1 MHWTTQFPGHGEE
14 NTVAARTAAADTGN
28 ARIPVLVTYTDER
41 GLQLPLPQAQMRE
54 SFTGLQLLA
63 GHILGTADNVLGEYE
78 QDFTIMQLGPSA
90 FEIEI
95 RAVQRHPNRLRGRA
109 AVKNQLLIVGILDY
123 FTDVLIELGEV
134 GCFLANH
141 PDCAARYVDGAYGP
155 YYELVVDGTAVLALE
170 ARTMELLLA
179 PEAVEILRVILANQ
193 KQPGVAYCT
202 LTRRVPGVHHM
213 RRILIPASDALRDF
227 AEGGPLSVD
236 LTSLEE
242 ARARVDEFRSEQWAS
257 KPQPT
262 NSFTVWEQ
270 L

>member
-1 MHWTTQFPGHGEE
+1 M
-14 NTVAARTAAADTGN
+14 AARSAATPTGR
-28 ARIPVLVTYTDER
+28 ARIPVLATYTDER

-63 GHILGTADNVLGEYE
+63 GHILGTADNVLEEYE

-95 RAVQRHPNRLRGRA
+95 RAIKRRQNRLRGRA
-109 AVKNQLLIVGILDY
+109 AVKNQLLAVGILDS
-123 FTDVLIELGEV
+123 FTEVLIGLGEV

-141 PDCAARYVDGAYGP
+141 PDAEVRFVDGAYGP
-155 YYELVVDGTAVLALE
+155 YYEVVQGGTAVLALE
-170 ARTMELLLA
+170 AQLMELLLS
-179 PEAVEILRVILANQ
+179 PEGVEILRVLVANQ

-202 LTRRVPGVHHM
+202 LTKQVPGVQHM
-213 RRILIPASDALRDF
+213 RRTVIPTSRPLRDF
-227 AEGGPLSVD
+227 ADGAQLPLD
-236 LTSLEE
+236 LRSLEQ
-242 ARARVDEFRSEQWAS
+242 ARARVDESRSAQWSS
-257 KPQPT
+257 KPRPS